1 MTVPPGGEE
10 AEVLDEHRVHELA
23 MARWQAGD
31 FDQAAGLLEQALY
44 HFTLV
49 FGANHPRTLA
59 AKGDMAAVLFEL
71 GQVEE
76 AGLLERDAF
85 ESARMH
91 LGKAHAVTCVLAW
104 NRARGYERSGDLDSA
119 KRLFAD
125 ELVWLLAEDPSVL
138 EADQNIIRTMLAERF
153 DWDSAKAC

>member
-1 MTVPPGGEE
+1 
-10 AEVLDEHRVHELA
+10 

-31 FDQAAGLLEQALY
+31 FDQAADLLERALH

-49 FGANHPRTLA
+49 FGAHHPRTLA

-71 GQVEE
+71 GQVEA

-85 ESARMH
+85 ESARVH

-104 NRARGYERSGDLDSA
+104 NRARGYERSGDPDSA
-119 KRLFAD
+119 RRLFAD
-125 ELVWLLAEDPSVL
+125 ELVWLLAEDPAAL
-138 EADQNIIRTMLAERF
+138 EADQNIIRSMLVQRF